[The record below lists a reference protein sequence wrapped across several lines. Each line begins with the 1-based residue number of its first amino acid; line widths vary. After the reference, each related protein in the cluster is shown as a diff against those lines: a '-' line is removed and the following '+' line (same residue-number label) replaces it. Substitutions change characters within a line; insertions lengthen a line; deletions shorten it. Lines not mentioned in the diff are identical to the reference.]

1 MNDSAKTASTAQRTG
16 GQVLS
21 DALKIHGVDTV
32 FCVPG
37 ESYLALID
45 ALHDAANE
53 VKTVTCRQE
62 GGATNMAES
71 YGKVTGRPGI
81 AMVTRGPGACNGS
94 IGVHTAMQD
103 STPMVIFI
111 GQVARDQEYREAFQE
126 VNYREF
132 YGALCK
138 WVGQIESADRIPEMV
153 SKAFHHA
160 TSGRPG
166 PVALALPED
175 MLRDLTSVAD
185 AGPYKVANPGVDP
198 DDMSRVMSMLKSAKK
213 PLMIVGGGGWS
224 ADACDDIR
232 AFAQANDLPTVASFR
247 CQDIMDNNLSCY
259 AGELGTSVSAALKA
273 RVLESDLLLVVGARL
288 GEMTTSGYSLMSVPR
303 TTQTLIH
310 VFPDPDEMGRVYQPD
325 LPLVAGVDRFAG
337 VARAADPIENPAWK
351 GWRESAHQDYLDNL
365 KPTAG
370 LPGAVDMAKII
381 EEIQSRVGDDAIIV
395 SDAGNFSGWAQR
407 FYRYSQYPSQIA
419 PTSGAMGY
427 CVPAAIG
434 ARLASPNRPVVGFV
448 GDGGFMMS
456 SQEFATAAHHG
467 VDPIIILVN
476 NNMYG
481 TIRMHQER
489 DYPERTIA
497 TELTNPDFVAWAESF
512 GAFAARVETTA
523 EFVPAF
529 EAAMKA
535 RRISLIEIRID
546 PEVITTST
554 TLSAIRD
561 AALAR
566 G

>member
-1 MNDSAKTASTAQRTG
+1 MNDSAKTDTTALRTG

-45 ALHDAANE
+45 ALHDASNE

-62 GGATNMAES
+62 GGATNMAEA

-126 VNYREF
+126 VDYRQF
-132 YGALCK
+132 YGAICK

-185 AGPYKVANPGVDP
+185 AGAYKVANPGADP
-198 DDMSRVMSMLKSAKK
+198 DDIDRMMSMLKAAKK

-224 ADACDDIR
+224 EEASDDIR
-232 AFAQANDLPTVASFR
+232 AFAQANNLPTVASFR

-273 RVLESDLLLVVGARL
+273 RVLDSDLLLVVGARM

-325 LPLVAGVDRFAG
+325 LPICAGVDRFAAA
-337 VARAADPIENPAWK
+337 ARAATPIGETSW
-351 GWRESAHQDYLDNL
+351 GDWREGARQDYLDNL
-365 KPTAG
+365 TPNTG
-370 LPGAVDMAKII
+370 LPGTMDMAQVIHD
-381 EEIQSRVGDDAIIV
+381 IQSRVGDDAIIV

-407 FYRYSQYPSQIA
+407 FYRYSVYPSQIA

-434 ARLASPNRPVVGFV
+434 ARLASPNRPVIGFV

-497 TELTNPDFVAWAESF
+497 TELTNPDFVAWAKSF
-512 GAFAARVETTA
+512 GAFSALVEKTE
-523 EFVPAF
+523 EFAPAF

-535 RRISLIEIRID
+535 GRIALIEIRLD

-554 TLSAIRD
+554 TLTAIRE
-561 AALAR
+561 AALSKA
-566 G
+566 